1 MATLSIGGDNV
12 IELRGLENAITGEA
26 ITTATVTVTVTE
38 DITGNEVSGQSWP
51 LTMPHIASGT
61 YRAILPDVM
70 DLNSALSYTSVVIAD
85 NGTDQKG
92 RWCTPYTASCSR

>member
-1 MATLSIGGDNV
+1 MTTLSIGGDNV
-12 IELRGLENAITGEA
+12 IELRGLKNAITGDP

-38 DITGNEVSGQSWP
+38 DITGAEVSGQSWP

-70 DLNSALSYTSVVIAD
+70 DLNSALSYTSVVVAD

>member
-12 IELRGLENAITGEA
+12 IELRGLKNAITGDP

-38 DITGNEVSGQSWP
+38 DITGAEVSGQSWP

-70 DLNSALSYTSVVIAD
+70 DLNSALSYTSVVVAD